1 MELGKGDGRSIRARV
16 NEIMAAT
23 KKVTE
28 NPDIA
33 LAKEASEHAHAQ
45 TQMIAAGIDAILQVR
60 DQLDKFEKCVA
71 RQAITNQAIAEE
83 IDATRKMVASM
94 EERAAKR
101 DAEAVEEM
109 RSIRMEIETRGEH
122 LQQSVD
128 GAAMAA
134 QKAADAAD
142 RAARILRG

>member
-1 MELGKGDGRSIRARV
+1 MKLGEGDSRSIQVRV
-16 NEIMAAT
+16 NEILKQT

-28 NPDIA
+28 NPDIT

-71 RQAITNQAIAEE
+71 RQAITNLAIAEE
-83 IDATRKMVASM
+83 VGITRKMVEAM
-94 EERAAKR
+94 EEEAEKR
-101 DAEAVEEM
+101 DSNAVEEM

-122 LQQSVD
+122 L
-128 GAAMAA
+128 
-134 QKAADAAD
+134 
-142 RAARILRG
+142 